1 MKTTAR
7 VLHIIPNLAQGGA
20 ETQLLEL
27 VSKNKRHKIC
37 QLLPEKNNLNFTS
50 KNIYSLNM
58 KRKIPD
64 IRAFY
69 KLYEVI
75 NEVKPDIIH
84 SWMYHA
90 CLLEVIL
97 RKITNNKKIPLVWG
111 LRCSNMNVNN
121 YSKQLKFI
129 IKACSFFSNIPNLIV
144 HNSYEGKIIHDNL
157 GFNKNN
163 IVISNGIDTKKYSPN
178 NGLRNNFRKK
188 YKISKDTKVL
198 LCVARLDPMKDHVNL
213 LESFQK
219 VKKSYSKVILVLAGL
234 GTEQFCNIDNVIA
247 LGCNDKINEVYAA
260 SDIIISSSAF
270 GEGFSNALGEGMA
283 SGLVPVST
291 NVGDAKYI
299 IKNLGKIVDPKSS
312 TKLARAVLEVLNLS
326 ENDFKSY
333 QNKVRVRIIDH
344 FSKDIML
351 KNYDK
356 IYNDLIAGV
365 KK

>member
-1 MKTTAR
+1 M
-7 VLHIIPNLAQGGA
+7 
-20 ETQLLEL
+20 
-27 VSKNKRHKIC
+27 
-37 QLLPEKNNLNFTS
+37 
-50 KNIYSLNM
+50 
-58 KRKIPD
+58 
-64 IRAFY
+64 
-69 KLYEVI
+69 
-75 NEVKPDIIH
+75 
-84 SWMYHA
+84 
-90 CLLEVIL
+90 
-97 RKITNNKKIPLVWG
+97 
-111 LRCSNMNVNN
+111 
-121 YSKQLKFI
+121 
-129 IKACSFFSNIPNLIV
+129 
-144 HNSYEGKIIHDNL
+144 
-157 GFNKNN
+157 
-163 IVISNGIDTKKYSPN
+163 
-178 NGLRNNFRKK
+178 
-188 YKISKDTKVL
+188 
-198 LCVARLDPMKDHVNL
+198 
-213 LESFQK
+213 
-219 VKKSYSKVILVLAGL
+219 
-234 GTEQFCNIDNVIA
+234 IA